1 MTEEYEARLDEE
13 RSRQVDYQ
21 AAISEL
27 NQRLRQ
33 AEQAREQLGAELTAS
48 EERFNLSLDE
58 QKLQI
63 QGQTQVR
70 DSSHVTGEVGIE

>member
-63 QGQTQVR
+63 QGQTQVKN
-70 DSSHVTGEVGIE
+70 SSHVTEEVRTD